1 MGIQGDAQRV
11 TVYVG
16 GSDTWHGRNLAAA
29 IVELCR
35 ERGMA
40 GATVTKGLMGFGK
53 NSRIHRA
60 HLFGLSEDLP
70 ERVEIIDR
78 PDRVE
83 AVLPLLEGMVT
94 NGLIVVEDVHVIRY
108 THRP

>member
-1 MGIQGDAQRV
+1 MEIQGDAKRIS
-11 TVYVG
+11 VYI
-16 GSDTWHGRNLAAA
+16 GSSDRWHGGHLATA
-29 IVELCR
+29 IVERCR
-35 ERGMA
+35 KLGMA

-78 PDRVE
+78 PE
-83 AVLPLLEGMVT
+83 QIEKVLPILEEMVT

-108 THRP
+108 EHRH